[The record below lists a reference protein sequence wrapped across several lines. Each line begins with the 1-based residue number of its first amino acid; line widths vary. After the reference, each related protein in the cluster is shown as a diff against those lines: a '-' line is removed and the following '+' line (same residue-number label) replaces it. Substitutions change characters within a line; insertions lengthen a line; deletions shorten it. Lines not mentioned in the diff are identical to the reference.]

1 MLVRF
6 LMKLGIMQPYF
17 FPYIGYWQLINAVD
31 KYVVYD
37 DVTYI
42 KGGWISRNNI
52 LLNNSKH
59 MLTLPLVSPSSFKK
73 INEIDITK
81 EIKMKEK
88 VIKTIKTAY
97 LKAPYYKDIIPFIER
112 LFDSNT
118 NIATLNYNAILEIN
132 NYLEITTEVLLSS
145 AIEKDNSL
153 KGQDKVLHINKVLGA
168 DIYINA
174 IGGKKLYSKD
184 KFEEKNIK
192 LFFLQTGDIKYKQYN
207 DEFIS
212 NLSIIDVLMFNDKK
226 KIQDFLNNYT
236 LI

>member
-1 MLVRF
+1 MLVGF
-6 LMKLGIMQPYF
+6 LMKLAIMQPYF

-207 DEFIS
+207 DEFIP

>member
-1 MLVRF
+1 
-6 LMKLGIMQPYF
+6 MKLGIMQPYF

-207 DEFIS
+207 DEFIP

>member
-1 MLVRF
+1 MLVGF

-59 MLTLPLVSPSSFKK
+59 MLTLPLVNPSSFKK

-207 DEFIS
+207 DEFIP

>member
-1 MLVRF
+1 
-6 LMKLGIMQPYF
+6 MKLAIMQPYF

-207 DEFIS
+207 DEFIP

>member
-1 MLVRF
+1 
-6 LMKLGIMQPYF
+6 MKLGIMQPYF

>member
-1 MLVRF
+1 MLVGF

-207 DEFIS
+207 DEFIP